1 MPDKFK
7 TKIGGQALI
16 DGIMMRGPLKTC
28 FAVRMKNGT
37 IYTEISDSVKNPVAK
52 IPVVRG
58 IAAMIISLKSGYGY
72 LMKSAD
78 LAYPDEKDT
87 GGSALLSTVLA
98 VLIAVGLFILLP
110 TFLTGL
116 LDKWLN
122 MGGLRSVA
130 EGIIKLLIFIF
141 YIFTVTRM
149 KEIHRVFEYHGAEH
163 KTIFCYEAHEE
174 LTVENVRKHSRF
186 HPRCG
191 TSFLFIVILISII
204 ISSFITW
211 DSYIVRVL
219 IKLLLL
225 PVVIGLSYEIIQYA
239 GGHDNLFCKILSAP
253 GMFVQRFTAFEPDD
267 SMIEVAIASL
277 LPVIPENEE
286 DGKW

>member
-1 MPDKFK
+1 MPEKFK

-16 DGIMMRGPLKTC
+16 EGIMMRGPFKTC
-28 FAVRMKNGT
+28 FAVRKSDGS
-37 IYTEISDSVKNPVAK
+37 IYTEISDTVKNPVSK
-52 IPVVRG
+52 IPFIRG
-58 IAAMIISLKSGYGY
+58 IAAMFINLKSGYGF

-78 LAYPDEKDT
+78 IAYPEEKNNE
-87 GGSALLSTVLA
+87 GSALLSTVLA
-98 VLIAVGLFILLP
+98 LLIAVGLFVLLP

-116 LDKWLN
+116 LDKWISL
-122 MGGLRSVA
+122 GGFRSVS
-130 EGIIKLLIFIF
+130 EGIIKLFVFLL
-141 YIFTVTRM
+141 YIFSVTRM

-174 LTVENVRKHSRF
+174 LTVENVKKFSRF

-211 DSYIVRVL
+211 KSYLLRVI

-225 PVVIGLSYEIIQYA
+225 PVVIGISYEIIQYA
-239 GGHDNLFCKILSAP
+239 GGHDNLFCRILSAP

-267 SMIEVAIASL
+267 SMIEIAIASL
-277 LPVIPENEE
+277 LPVIPDNEE
-286 DGKW
+286 DSKW

>member
-16 DGIMMRGPLKTC
+16 DGIMMRGPFKTC

-37 IYTEISDSVKNPVAK
+37 IYTEISDTVKNPVAK

-122 MGGLRSVA
+122 MGGLRSVV

-277 LPVIPENEE
+277 LPVVPENEE